1 MKNLDLLKQKQ
12 ALFAKQ
18 FKDALNDKDDDALVK
33 AFQTYSDNIQQ
44 GIIDA
49 INEAQ
54 FTADNTVLANRGI
67 RQLTS
72 AEQKFYEN
80 LGQAMKATDAK
91 QALTDFDLTIPQ
103 TIIDSVVSD
112 MANNHPLL
120 AALNI
125 QNTYG
130 NVKWLFA
137 DDTQNLAQ
145 WGQINTA
152 IAKEI
157 AETVHTLE
165 FSLCKLSAFI
175 PVPKDLIILA
185 PAYLDAYVR
194 RLLADALAYGLEY
207 GYIGGTGKNMPIG
220 MIKDL
225 SGAVTDGEYA
235 DKTKV
240 SLKALD
246 VKSYCGV
253 VSKLAKKTTGKTRV
267 VSKVTLI
274 VNPVDYIEKIIP
286 ATTVL
291 ATDGSY
297 KNNIFPFPTE
307 VIQSEMVEVGTAVM
321 GILSNYM
328 ACLSTTKEGKV
339 DYSDQYQFIE
349 DNRVYL
355 IKLIGTGRAKDNNDF
370 IYLDISKLE
379 ALKLSVTLENA
390 TEATT

>member
-1 MKNLDLLKQKQ
+1 MKNLDLLKQRQ
-12 ALFAKQ
+12 AEFAKQ
-18 FKDALNDKDDDALVK
+18 FRDALDNKDDDGLVK

-54 FTADNTVLANRGI
+54 LTADNNILASRGI

-72 AEQKFYEN
+72 SEQKFYKN
-80 LGQAMKATDAK
+80 LGQAMKATDPK
-91 QALTDFDLTIPQ
+91 QALVDFDLTIPQ
-103 TIIDSVVSD
+103 TVVDTVLTDIES
-112 MANNHPLL
+112 NHPLL
-120 AALNI
+120 ARLNI

-157 AETVHTLE
+157 AENLHSLE
-165 FSLCKLSAFI
+165 FSACKLSAFI
-175 PVPKDLIILA
+175 PVPKDLIELA
-185 PAYLDAYVR
+185 PQYLDAYVR

-207 GYIGGTGKNMPIG
+207 GFIKGTGKNMPIG

-225 SGAVTDGEYA
+225 KGAVTDGEYP
-235 DKTKV
+235 DKAKV

-246 VKSYCGV
+246 VKNYCGT
-253 VSKLAKKTTGKTRV
+253 VSKLAKKSTGKTRV

-274 VNPVDYIEKIIP
+274 VNPVDYIEKIVP

-297 KNNIFPFPTE
+297 KGNIFPFPTE
-307 VIQSEMVEVGTAVM
+307 VIQSEMVDEGCAVM
-321 GILSNYM
+321 GIIENYM
-328 ACLSTTKEGKV
+328 ACLSTGKEGKV
-339 DYSDQYQFIE
+339 DYSDQYQFLE

-379 ALKLSVTLENA
+379 ALMLSVILSNA